1 MAMRQARRVGRIRI
15 GVVGRM
21 LFVRDGSHFSTP
33 SLDRGYANLSKP
45 LVFT

>member
-1 MAMRQARRVGRIRI
+1 MRQARRVGRIRM

-21 LFVRDGSHFSTP
+21 LVVWDGSHFSTP
-33 SLDRGYANLSKP
+33 SLGRGYANLFKP